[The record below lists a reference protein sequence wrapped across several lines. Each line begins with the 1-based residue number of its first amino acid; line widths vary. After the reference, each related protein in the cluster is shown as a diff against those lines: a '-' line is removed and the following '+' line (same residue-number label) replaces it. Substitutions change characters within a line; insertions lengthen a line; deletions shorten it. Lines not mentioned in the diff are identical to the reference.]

1 VSGMNMSAFNRAWY
15 VLKGWQD
22 EETSLTD
29 ELDPSRGAREG
40 KQFEQDVPPRPDYS
54 NMSPQELQIELD
66 EIIDQIT
73 NLERDKQD
81 IQFELDS
88 LHSGSASTSA
98 GQTMDTETNDI
109 ISRLKASGKLPPDF
123 QLG

>member
-1 VSGMNMSAFNRAWY
+1 MSMSAFETAWAL
-15 VLKGWQD
+15 LKGWPD

-29 ELDPSRGAREG
+29 ELDPKRAAREG

-66 EIIDQIT
+66 EIIDQIA
-73 NLERDKQD
+73 NLEQDKRT

-88 LHSGSASTSA
+88 LHSGSASTTG
-98 GQTMDTETNDI
+98 GQTMNTETNDL
-109 ISRLKASGKLPPDF
+109 ISRLKQSGKLPPEFELD
-123 QLG
+123 